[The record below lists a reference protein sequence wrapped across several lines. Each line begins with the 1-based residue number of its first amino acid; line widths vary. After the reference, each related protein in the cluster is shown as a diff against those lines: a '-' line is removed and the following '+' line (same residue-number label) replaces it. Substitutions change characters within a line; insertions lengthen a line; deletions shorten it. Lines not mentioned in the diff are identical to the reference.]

1 MLNWLTHD
9 EFFFLGTSGTVD
21 MFRFFFC
28 FLLPV
33 KIFYLFYLEDL
44 MF

>member
-21 MFRFFFC
+21 MFRFFFL
-28 FLLPV
+28 FFTAGQNLLFILP
-33 KIFYLFYLEDL
+33 
-44 MF
+44 